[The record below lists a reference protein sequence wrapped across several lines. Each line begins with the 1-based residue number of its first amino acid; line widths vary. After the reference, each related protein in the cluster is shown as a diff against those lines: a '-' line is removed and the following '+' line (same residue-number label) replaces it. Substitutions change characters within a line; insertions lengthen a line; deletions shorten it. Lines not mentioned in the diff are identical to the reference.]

1 MARASRVKSSI
12 TFNSFEE
19 RTQAPMDRRR
29 HPRDACKRTADRT
42 ADAMDRPKSWKG
54 LDGRPLDRELEV
66 VSLFIDALGVIR
78 SDRRCD

>member
-1 MARASRVKSSI
+1 
-12 TFNSFEE
+12 
-19 RTQAPMDRRR
+19 
-29 HPRDACKRTADRT
+29 
-42 ADAMDRPKSWKG
+42 MDRPKSWKG